1 MFEKEREKRKMESK
15 ELADMKAQH
24 IKEVLNSNIGIEEK
38 KRNDYY
44 ESQAQAAERKRKL
57 EELAKVDAERK
68 RQEDIEKEEKRKS
81 VKINNEQLLEEKREF
96 YVSKMKE
103 TDEKVLRSQMRKNL
117 DMKEKHNVDVLKR
130 TDRRENVERIHK
142 MQDYQREKIME
153 KILRDNEK
161 AQRIKE
167 EKANLLDTRMKLRQ
181 EIDRS
186 KQEIMD
192 KFQKIKMGK
201 VILNYL
207 LN

>member
-1 MFEKEREKRKMESK
+1 MFEKEREKRKMEAK

-24 IKEVLNSNIGIEEK
+24 IKEVLNSNIDIEEK

-68 RQEDIEKEEKRKS
+68 RQEDLEKEEKRKS
-81 VKINNEQLLEEKREF
+81 VKFNNEQLLEEKREF

-186 KQEIMD
+186 KQEIME